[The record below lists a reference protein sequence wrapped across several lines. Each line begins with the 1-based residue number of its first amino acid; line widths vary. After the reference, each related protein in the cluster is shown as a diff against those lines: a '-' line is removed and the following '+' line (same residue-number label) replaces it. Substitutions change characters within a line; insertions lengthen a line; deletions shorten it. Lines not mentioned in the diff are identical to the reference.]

1 MDPNPQF
8 YPAMQAQ
15 DMAQKA
21 AVRAWE
27 IRQDERFPSG
37 LAARQNK
44 AVRGLEQVANVL
56 QKKVVPNHI
65 GSRNQVT
72 DLVEKIARSCRD
84 AILVLLEGVHGEL
97 AKAAAEA
104 EAEAEAGTDPD
115 PAAEALGI
123 LRDDQGKLVEEV
135 SSLVVLLD
143 MTFSLC
149 GRSEAAILGGANGD
163 ANGAATGIDALRSLL
178 GRVVPGVFGGGSADG
193 DAGVDNTSG
202 HSDGA
207 DESADASVTLLE
219 VLLEFMEDEENSLW
233 KEFDAAKVN
242 ARFDPLETA
251 IERFINADR
260 GALECLISTIT
271 AQTEQIVKLE
281 GDRDEADAEVE
292 RLRARLAG
300 YEAAGHSDL
309 QISAEFGGDATLET
323 PTEEAEEGV
332 GGTSGAT
339 PGSECQWAL
348 TIAEGSISDPGD
360 DPDDAAAF
368 DAGGHDG
375 DDESATSST
384 DLSASD
390 GNDGEGGEVE
400 FATPAATNPAST
412 SSPSLGTG
420 SFEWEP
426 ESAGMLDLTP
436 VSVRFTGTGTPA
448 NVRTTALSAI
458 VSPSSSL
465 SGGAGTEAPD
475 TDPPTNSTATN
486 LQGAMNEEANR
497 AEDDSGNA
505 ASDSLTVH
513 VSSTDVPQRSDYS
526 DDDEYKSI
534 RPDEDSYAVV
544 SLLIQD
550 EKKGKAPTKKRKE
563 EMVARLDELTTL
575 TSDLEASILSTGIHS
590 FADRIVSYSTANS
603 SLLRTAMIDTLVH
616 AKRGEATAM
625 LSVLTKLLAMP
636 SSAPKLSG
644 SQPTGFRTT
653 SIVQWISAL
662 ADAHLPALL
671 DAEGAKEVATARKT
685 VSAAIGQGEVI
696 AGMKDLVDTAI
707 RSSLSAVG
715 ASATHSKRKSMSK
728 AITYDS
734 AGRKRLTIIQKDPER
749 TTRSRPAS
757 AYSIERLVI

>member
-115 PAAEALGI
+115 PVAEALGI

-143 MTFSLC
+143 MTLSLC

-207 DESADASVTLLE
+207 DESADASVTSLE

-300 YEAAGHSDL
+300 YVIEAPSDL
-309 QISAEFGGDATLET
+309 
-323 PTEEAEEGV
+323 EAQLSEEGV
-332 GGTSGAT
+332 GGTSTT
-339 PGSECQWAL
+339 PGSACQWAL

-368 DAGGHDG
+368 VAGGHDG
-375 DDESATSST
+375 DDESATST

-390 GNDGEGGEVE
+390 GNGGEGGEAE

-550 EKKGKAPTKKRKE
+550 EKKKVKRIHGNNVVLSCITKGRAIIPEVFEQIVKHIGDGRVSEIPIDSFVFPAGLSTEAEDALRDAAKHTQGVVRAIYLNPAGKKKR
-563 EMVARLDELTTL
+563 TTVNFSY
-575 TSDLEASILSTGIHS
+575 TDVKYVVWCSFDKVTNSWIGEKVKKIKANGST
-590 FADRIVSYSTANS
+590 
-603 SLLRTAMIDTLVH
+603 
-616 AKRGEATAM
+616 E
-625 LSVLTKLLAMP
+625 
-636 SSAPKLSG
+636 
-644 SQPTGFRTT
+644 
-653 SIVQWISAL
+653 
-662 ADAHLPALL
+662 
-671 DAEGAKEVATARKT
+671 
-685 VSAAIGQGEVI
+685 
-696 AGMKDLVDTAI
+696 
-707 RSSLSAVG
+707 
-715 ASATHSKRKSMSK
+715 
-728 AITYDS
+728 
-734 AGRKRLTIIQKDPER
+734 
-749 TTRSRPAS
+749 
-757 AYSIERLVI
+757 